1 MSIPLDR
8 LYNFLHDHCDQD
20 VIIYRW
26 YPHGSKKTEDCKPLF
41 YYTRFEEMSMLPLI
55 CHDQEPL
62 NFSDWPPIASKIG
75 VFRYNVYDMFNFY
88 DRALLLHSEQQSPEL
103 EKFTSSGA
111 IPVYYWSHALIAQDW
126 YRFAGHDP
134 ALGQKNVDRLF
145 LIYNRAWAGTR
156 EYRLKFAELVVNAE
170 LANQCHMGFNPQD
183 QDLDYREHKFSN
195 ADFCIEKHNLED
207 HFYINQISSAASAD
221 YDSRDYNRTHIEVV
235 LETLFDDQRWHLTEK
250 SLRPIACGQ
259 PFMLAASAGSL
270 DYLRSYGFKTFSP
283 YIDETY
289 NIIKDPLERLQAV
302 VAEMKRISNLPP
314 TLQLK
319 LLAQLNHIADFNKQ
333 RFFSQEFFQQILQ
346 EYKTNLSVAL
356 NQAAEHNSARY
367 FNSNR
372 LIFKSLCSP
381 EEYVKTIHHVENNT
395 KNLTGLLTFDSSS

>member
-26 YPHGSKKTEDCKPLF
+26 FPHGSRKTEDCKPLF
-41 YYTRFEEMSMLPLI
+41 LYSKFDEISKLPLI

-62 NFSDWPPIASKIG
+62 NFSDWPLVASKIG
-75 VFRYNVYDMFNFY
+75 VFRHNVYNMFNFY
-88 DRALLLHSEQQSPEL
+88 DRVLLLHSEQQSTEL

-134 ALGQKNVDRLF
+134 VLGQKNVERLF

-183 QDLDYREHKFSN
+183 QDRDYRKHRFSN
-195 ADFCIEKHNLED
+195 TNFCIEKQNLED
-207 HFYINQISSAASAD
+207 YFYINQISSSASAD

-289 NIIKDPLERLQAV
+289 DTIKDPLERLQAI
-302 VAEMKRISNLPP
+302 VAEMKRIANLPP
-314 TLQLK
+314 VLQKK
-319 LLAQLNHIADFNKQ
+319 LFVQLNHIAEFNKQ
-333 RFFSQEFFQQILQ
+333 RFFSQEFFQQIVQ

-356 NQAAEHNSARY
+356 NQAAQHNSARY
-367 FNSNR
+367 FNNHRSF
-372 LIFKSLCSP
+372 FKSLCSP
-381 EEYVKTIHHVENNT
+381 EEYAKTIHYVENNT
-395 KNLTGLLTFDSSS
+395 KNLTGLLTVNPSG

>member
-1 MSIPLDR
+1 MWLFKYLNDAGLLTNNIISMNKFDLIQTHFEGRVFTENEYVNIKDLTPIEPYEHPNEHNATNFATTHGGDYISLINKQIMLDSW
-8 LYNFLHDHCDQD
+8 LTVVSEASFGDNEGTCF
-20 VIIYRW
+20 I
-26 YPHGSKKTEDCKPLF
+26 SEKTFK
-41 YYTRFEEMSMLPLI
+41 
-55 CHDQEPL
+55 
-62 NFSDWPPIASKIG
+62 
-75 VFRYNVYDMFNFY
+75 
-88 DRALLLHSEQQSPEL
+88 
-103 EKFTSSGA
+103 
-111 IPVYYWSHALIAQDW
+111 
-126 YRFAGHDP
+126 
-134 ALGQKNVDRLF
+134 
-145 LIYNRAWAGTR
+145 
-156 EYRLKFAELVVNAE
+156 
-170 LANQCHMGFNPQD
+170 
-183 QDLDYREHKFSN
+183 
-195 ADFCIEKHNLED
+195 
-207 HFYINQISSAASAD
+207 
-221 YDSRDYNRTHIEVV
+221 
-235 LETLFDDQRWHLTEK
+235 
-250 SLRPIACGQ
+250 PIACYH
-259 PFMLAASAGSL
+259 PFIIFGNKGSL
-270 DYLRSYGFKTFSP
+270 EHLRQMGYRTFSP

-356 NQAAEHNSARY
+356 TQAAEHNSARY